1 MILCIFEY
9 VHVILASNKYEKH
22 EKVYQFLH
30 IFTKIKEKYYQ
41 NVHEFEE
48 KKKQLL
54 ENSSF
59 NPSQH
64 DFYNW
69 SYISTH
75 GMAQLSMTW
84 RICFLAQYSNNDE

>member
-48 KKKQLL
+48 KKKTVARKFKLQSFTTWFLQLIVYFHAWYGTTKYDVTNL
-54 ENSSF
+54 FFGSVF
-59 NPSQH
+59 K
-64 DFYNW
+64 
-69 SYISTH
+69 
-75 GMAQLSMTW
+75 
-84 RICFLAQYSNNDE
+84 